1 MQYIYEDEVI
11 LFQTPSIGNSI
22 FINNVKEEDKE
33 MVKTHM
39 EMYGLL
45 YKVIEKE
52 HYNQYWYYSK
62 NAPLQCIERNQ
73 NILQI
78 GYRRY
83 RMNMSQP
90 KDNPK
95 KFKPRT
101 LRITEM
107 ITLCNYYIGLK
118 WCLLMKPV
126 TLTFEGIVLDE
137 QPKKWCYRCLS

>member
-1 MQYIYEDEVI
+1 MQYIYEDEVL
-11 LFQTPSIGNSI
+11 LFQTPDIANSI
-22 FINNVKEEDKE
+22 FINDIKEEDKE
-33 MVKTHM
+33 RVRRHM

-118 WCLLMKPV
+118 C
-126 TLTFEGIVLDE
+126 I
-137 QPKKWCYRCLS
+137 Y